1 MYDRYACRGVSYK
14 CVSRA
19 GERRDKRSGG
29 LLPAGLDASDIML
42 LMILYFLYRESGD
55 EEFLI
60 ILAVVAMSI
69 FNDG

>member
-14 CVSRA
+14 CLSSA
-19 GERRDKRSGG
+19 GERREKRPGG
-29 LLPAGLDASDIML
+29 FLPAGLDASDLML

-69 FNDG
+69 FREG